1 MKTILQIRK
10 LNGEKKVINVFHQ
23 IQDQDKETVEDY
35 RRQKAKELNCKEQEI
50 NLTITEGTIRNLI
63 KPKQGK

>member
-23 IQDQDKETVEDY
+23 IQDKETVEDY

-63 KPKQGK
+63 KPKQEK